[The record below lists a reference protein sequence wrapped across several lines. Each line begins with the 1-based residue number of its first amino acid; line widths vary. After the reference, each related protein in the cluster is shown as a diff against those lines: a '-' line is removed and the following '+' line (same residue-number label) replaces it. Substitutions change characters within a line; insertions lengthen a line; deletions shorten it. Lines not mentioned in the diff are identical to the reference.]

1 VSEEKRRLEGVSDE
15 SEKLKAEHEG
25 LKGEHGV
32 LRREQEKLK
41 GDHDELQGDL
51 EKLKGEHLDLQRRLE
66 EAQSSS
72 ATHEATITSLRSE
85 LDSRPAESVPSPKP
99 NGVESSSP
107 SHIDESAAQLE
118 LSASVERIRALEAS
132 LHASSSRVHELS
144 RQLADLHVAHA
155 LAQKERDEAL
165 RATTSP
171 RGSGSGAKGLFLAP
185 ADEATRGSGSG
196 LGGFGGLGGSSP
208 GPSSPR
214 GGNVGNNTNTL
225 GNRSVDAIL
234 PAAVRH
240 RRQVSLSALKARME
254 PAPSLRV
261 SSGRMAAVGEEAEGD
276 GGVEG
281 STSSA
286 HAYQHAHAHV
296 PKQFGDE
303 IVFCCPACE
312 GDLITL

>member
-1 VSEEKRRLEGVSDE
+1 M
-15 SEKLKAEHEG
+15 
-25 LKGEHGV
+25 
-32 LRREQEKLK
+32 LRRDQEALTGDHDKLK
-41 GDHDELQGDL
+41 GDLA
-51 EKLKGEHLDLQRRLE
+51 KLKGEHLDLELRLE

-72 ATHEATITSLRSE
+72 ASHEATITSLRSE
-85 LDSRPAESVPSPKP
+85 LDSRPAAGRPEASPQP
-99 NGVESSSP
+99 NGDDSSP

-118 LSASVERIRALEAS
+118 LSASGERIRALEAS

-144 RQLADLHVAHA
+144 RQLADLHVSHA

-165 RATTSP
+165 RATSSP

-185 ADEATRGSGSG
+185 ADEVPRGSGQ
-196 LGGFGGLGGSSP
+196 GSSP

-214 GGNVGNNTNTL
+214 GGNVGNITNNTL

-240 RRQVSLSALKARME
+240 RRQISLSALKARME
-254 PAPSLRV
+254 PAPSRV
-261 SSGRMAAVGEEAEGD
+261 ASGRMAALGEEPEGD
-276 GGVEG
+276 GAGGAGVEG
-281 STSSA
+281 SSIPA
-286 HAYQHAHAHV
+286 HAYAHVQV

>member
-1 VSEEKRRLEGVSDE
+1 VVSVEKQRLEGVSQE
-15 SEKLKAEHEG
+15 SEKLRAEHEG

-32 LRREQEKLK
+32 LRREHDTLK
-41 GDHDELQGDL
+41 GDHESVKGVL
-51 EKLKGEHLDLQRRLE
+51 EKLKGEQSDLHRRLE
-66 EAQSSS
+66 EAQSAS
-72 ATHEATITSLRSE
+72 ATYETTITSLRSE
-85 LDSRPAESVPSPKP
+85 LDSRPAELVPSPKP
-99 NGVESSSP
+99 NGVEPSS

-118 LSASVERIRALEAS
+118 LSASGERIRALEAS

-144 RQLADLHVAHA
+144 RQLGDLHVAHA
-155 LAQKERDEAL
+155 LAQKAL
-165 RATTSP
+165 RATSSP

-185 ADEATRGSGSG
+185 ADEAVRGS
-196 LGGFGGLGGSSP
+196 GLGGSSP

-214 GGNVGNNTNTL
+214 GGNVGNNTNTVVNTL

-254 PAPSLRV
+254 PAPSRV
-261 SSGRMAAVGEEAEGD
+261 ASGRMAAVGEEPEGD
-276 GGVEG
+276 GAGVEG
-281 STSSA
+281 STSPA
-286 HAYQHAHAHV
+286 HAYAHVQV